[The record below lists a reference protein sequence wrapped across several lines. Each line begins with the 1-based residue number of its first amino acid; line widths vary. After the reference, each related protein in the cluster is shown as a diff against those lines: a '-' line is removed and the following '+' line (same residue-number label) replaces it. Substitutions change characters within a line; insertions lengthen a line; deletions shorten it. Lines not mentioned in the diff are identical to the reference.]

1 MMMDTFQSVP
11 LLKMSALWITVVHLD
26 DFLNNYRGLWNIC
39 TLIVPEK
46 SIIGH
51 TLG

>member
-11 LLKMSALWITVVHLD
+11 LLKMSALWITVVHLH